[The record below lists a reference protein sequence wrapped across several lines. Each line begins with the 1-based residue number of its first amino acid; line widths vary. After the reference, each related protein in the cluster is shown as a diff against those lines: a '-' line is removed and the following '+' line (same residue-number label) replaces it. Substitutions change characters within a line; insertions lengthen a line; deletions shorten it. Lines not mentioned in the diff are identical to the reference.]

1 MKKDIFLDNRIFSTT
16 IFDKKIDIDFIL
28 EQFHNNSEH
37 YTHTHFINNRWE
49 NIYLDPQKIP
59 SVLPLLSKILSKAI
73 DNYRTQIKP
82 HQTLVIPH
90 ELLGYEK
97 NEFWFNLALPGEST
111 AVHNHN
117 GKAVI
122 SGVYYL
128 QVTEKCGNVVF
139 INEKKEKMEVPAK
152 CGQLLFF
159 PPDLDHY
166 VQENKGTDKRIS
178 LSFNCYL
185 FPLIAPTN

>member
-16 IFDKKIDIDFIL
+16 ILDEKIDIEIIL
-28 EQFHNNSEH
+28 EQFHNNSEYHTQTH
-37 YTHTHFINNRWE
+37 YINKRWE

-59 SVLPLLSKILSKAI
+59 SVLPLLSIILSKAI
-73 DNYRTQIKP
+73 EKYHSQIKL

-97 NEFWFNLALPGEST
+97 NEFWFNSAMPGEST

-117 GKAVI
+117 GKAII

-128 QVTEKCGNVVF
+128 QIPEKSGNVIF
-139 INEKKEKMEVPAK
+139 INKHKEKMEINPK
-152 CGQLLFF
+152 PGQLLFF
-159 PPDLDHY
+159 PPELDHY

-178 LSFNCYL
+178 MSFNCYL